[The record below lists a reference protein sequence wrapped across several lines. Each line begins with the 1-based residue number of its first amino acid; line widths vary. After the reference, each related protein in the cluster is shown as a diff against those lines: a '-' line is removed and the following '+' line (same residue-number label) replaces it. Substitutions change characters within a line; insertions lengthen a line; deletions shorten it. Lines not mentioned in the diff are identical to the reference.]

1 MAKGIE
7 MNGMLRGKRGG
18 VVYSRSNG
26 EQISRVRVTQIANPK
41 TTKQQ
46 AQRCIFA
53 TATAAYSKMKAICDH
68 SFEGVKY
75 GAKSQQAFMKEN
87 LALMRNRAAADEGNF
102 LIPNISVLMA
112 NPYLISKGS
121 LNSLNHVDYSRLDS
135 GIKLING
142 SYTENNPL
150 TAGEYKNTMGINF
163 GDQITVVAII
173 DKGGDPVGSYA
184 GREYRNFKF
193 VYCRITLKDN
203 AQASDIVLN
212 ENDFGNAVIVEN
224 IAGPDSISQESFTF
238 TTSNNELKI
247 VVSERHDSV
256 LAAAVIHSAKEG
268 DKWLRST
275 EHLHLNEEMLVFNF
289 NDILPAWQEGT
300 TPLQVGSERYLNN
313 AEQELVVET
322 PDLDSRLVATINTS
336 TSETGVRKLA
346 VIDSGQYAGFVM
358 VDDLDNK
365 APYTPVDGGWQKVE
379 NVQPTNASNI
389 ITLALATRV
398 IGYAPTIVTGD

>member
-87 LALMRNRAAADEGNF
+87 LALLRNRAAADEGNF

-121 LNSLNHVDYSRLDS
+121 LSNVQGLDILNGNDSIFTDSLVPVNGIISVKNFCDS
-135 GIKLING
+135 LSIK
-142 SYTENNPL
+142 
-150 TAGEYKNTMGINF
+150 K
-163 GDQITVVAII
+163 GDQITIVALV
-173 DKGGDPVGSYA
+173 DRGGNPVGSYA
-184 GREYRNFKF
+184 GREYRNIHF
-193 VYCRITLKDN
+193 VYCRMTVLPNAADN
-203 AQASDIVLN
+203 DVVYDSSEAS
-212 ENDFGNAVIVEN
+212 FGNAIIVEN
-224 IAGPDSISQESFTF
+224 IAPEATTNIDFSF
-238 TTSNNELKI
+238 TTSQTGSNFN
-247 VVSERHDSV
+247 VVSYDAI
-256 LAAAVIHSAKEG
+256 LAMAVIRSAKEG

-275 EHLHLNEEMLVFNF
+275 EHLTLNPEGLVYNF

-300 TPLQVGSERYLNN
+300 TPLEVGSERYLNN
-313 AEQELVVET
+313 AEQEQIISTPNLVVRIVRT
-322 PDLDSRLVATINTS
+322 QNTS
-336 TSETGVRKLA
+336 TGEFGNRQLA
-346 VIDSGQYAGFVM
+346 TIDSGQYAGFVM

-365 APYTPVDGGWQKVE
+365 APYTPVEGGWQKVAG
-379 NVQPTNASNI
+379 VQPTEASNI

-398 IGYAPTIVTGD
+398 IGYAPTIVTEP